1 MRRLLLFSASVL
13 ISFLSLSTTS
23 RAQTQSDE
31 EKAWMAYM
39 TPGDIHQML
48 AKAEGEW
55 SFDMTMWMKPDAPPT
70 TSTGTTV
77 NRMILG
83 GRYQESIHK
92 STFMGMPFEGHG
104 LLAYDNA
111 KRIFQSSWVDNMGTG
126 IMNTEGTWD
135 EGTKSITF
143 KGKSVDPMTGKD
155 MDIKEIFRMVD
166 DNHHVME
173 MYMVNDGNEFKTMEI
188 KFTRKN

>member
-1 MRRLLLFSASVL
+1 MRRLLLFAASIL

-31 EKAWMAYM
+31 QKAWMEYM
-39 TPGDIHQML
+39 TPGAVHQML
-48 AKAEGEW
+48 AKCDGEW

-83 GRYQESIHK
+83 GRYQESVHK
-92 STFMGMPFEGHG
+92 GTFMGMPFEGRG

-111 KRIFQSSWVDNMGTG
+111 KKILQSSWVDNMGTG
-126 IMNTEGTWD
+126 IMNAEGTWD
-135 EGTKSITF
+135 EGTKSATLT
-143 KGKSVDPMTGKD
+143 GKSVDPMTGKD
-155 MDIKEIFRMVD
+155 MGVKEIFKMLD
-166 DNHHVME
+166 DDHQVME
-173 MYMVNDGNEFKTMEI
+173 MYMVNDGKEFKTMEI
-188 KFTRKN
+188 KYTRKN